1 MRSRSIG
8 LWFVLMAVST
18 LGLAEE
24 KPPEDQV
31 SFQVE
36 VSREVANDRAEA
48 VLSVTVEQRDPAQLA
63 QQINATMGWAL
74 AQLKQH
80 DAIRAHSG
88 GYQTFPVYEDSRIAR
103 WRGRQELRLESADVE
118 ALSRALGV
126 LQERLQ
132 IQSLQFSVS
141 AEQRRQVE
149 AALIE
154 QALAAFG
161 ERAQLIRKSLDAQA
175 YRLMDATVHS
185 GPLQQPIGLRAEA
198 MGAVGAAAITSPG
211 FDQGTSRISVQV
223 SGRIQLLR
231 D

>member
-1 MRSRSIG
+1 MRSRLIG
-8 LWFVLMAVST
+8 VLFVLMALSGPT
-18 LGLAEE
+18 PASE
-24 KPPEDQV
+24 KAPEDQV

-36 VSREVANDRAEA
+36 VSREVVNDRAEA
-48 VLSVTVEQRDPAQLA
+48 VLSVTVEHRDPAQLA

-74 AQLKQH
+74 AQLKQRE
-80 DAIRAHSG
+80 AIRSNSG
-88 GYQTFPVYEDSRIAR
+88 GYQTFPVYEDSRIVR
-103 WRGRQELRLESADVE
+103 WRGRQELRLESGDVE

-132 IQSLQFSVS
+132 VQSLQFSVS
-141 AEQRRQVE
+141 AAQRRQVE
-149 AALIE
+149 AGLIE

-161 ERAQLIRKSLDAQA
+161 ERAQLIRKSLGAQA

-185 GPLQQPIGLRAEA
+185 GGMQQPVSLRAEA
-198 MGAVGAAAITSPG
+198 MASVGKAALTSPS